1 MTKPKPTRTFIIL
14 VILLLPLK
22 IFADDEMKNGSIKL
36 SLLKSIKKDEYVNLA
51 KVTLLQAVEKA
62 LKEVSGKAIEAELE
76 EEDGFLVYS
85 VKVVS
90 KDKKMYEFKIDAGN
104 LDILEKESKNSF
116 WD

>member
-1 MTKPKPTRTFIIL
+1 MLKIIKFEIIL
-14 VILLLPLK
+14 IIILS
-22 IFADDEMKNGSIKL
+22 IGSINTFADDDMKDGSIKL
-36 SLLKSIKKDEYVNLA
+36 SLLKSIKKHEYVNYT
-51 KVTLLQAVEKA
+51 KVTLQQAVEKA